1 MEIGPVDVLVV
12 EFPGNKFSG
21 AIVPAL
27 LDLVRAGTV
36 RVLDLLFVYKEADG
50 TVGAVDL
57 TGLGLELD
65 PAFRDLDVNLPAVCS
80 TPTMFD
86 VAGRRT
92 RTEHLGGTDHLGE
105 QLGGPLR
112 LDPARRGREGGGSGP
127 DPERRCD
134 RSSRGCREGQQLA
147 GHQVP
152 VPAALILELMP
163 NSTPS
168 AM

>member
-50 TVGAVDL
+50 TVGSVDL

-65 PAFRDLDVNLPAVCS
+65 PAFRDLDGQLTGGLLDAEDVGVAAEGLEPNTSVALIIWENSWAAHFVS
-80 TPTMFD
+80 TLRDADAKVVDQARIPSD
-86 VAGRRT
+86 V
-92 RTEHLGGTDHLGE
+92 
-105 QLGGPLR
+105 
-112 LDPARRGREGGGSGP
+112 
-127 DPERRCD
+127 
-134 RSSRGCREGQQLA
+134 
-147 GHQVP
+147 VI
-152 VPAALILELMP
+152 AALDAAAND
-163 NSTPS
+163 NS
-168 AM
+168 

>member
-50 TVGAVDL
+50 TVGSVDL

-65 PAFRDLDVNLPAVCS
+65 PAFRDLDGQLTGGLLDAEDVDIAAEGLEPNTSVALIIWENCWAAHFVS
-80 TPTMFD
+80 TLRDADAKVVDQARIPSD
-86 VAGRRT
+86 V
-92 RTEHLGGTDHLGE
+92 
-105 QLGGPLR
+105 
-112 LDPARRGREGGGSGP
+112 
-127 DPERRCD
+127 
-134 RSSRGCREGQQLA
+134 
-147 GHQVP
+147 VI
-152 VPAALILELMP
+152 AALEAAA
-163 NSTPS
+163 NDNG
-168 AM
+168 

>member
-50 TVGAVDL
+50 TVGSVDL

-65 PAFRDLDVNLPAVCS
+65 PAFRDLDGQLTGGLLDAEDV
-80 TPTMFD
+80 D
-86 VAGRRT
+86 VA
-92 RTEHLGGTDHLGE
+92 
-105 QLGGPLR
+105 
-112 LDPARRGREGGGSGP
+112 AEG
-127 DPERRCD
+127 
-134 RSSRGCREGQQLA
+134 L
-147 GHQVP
+147 
-152 VPAALILELMP
+152 
-163 NSTPS
+163 
-168 AM
+168 